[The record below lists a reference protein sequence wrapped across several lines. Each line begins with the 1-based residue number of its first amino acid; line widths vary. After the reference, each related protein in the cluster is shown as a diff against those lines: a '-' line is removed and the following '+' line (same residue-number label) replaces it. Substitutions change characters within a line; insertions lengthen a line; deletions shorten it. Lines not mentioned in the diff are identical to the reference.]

1 MHTIPEQSFDGLLII
16 IELVGELTMKL
27 PNTRVAAQLS
37 GRNTKIFKGKI
48 GLLLINLMSKM
59 KKGLGKNLS

>member
-1 MHTIPEQSFDGLLII
+1 
-16 IELVGELTMKL
+16 MKL